1 MRLIAWSKRPPRTSK
16 ISRHALIR
24 LCLFLTHHL
33 ISTHFRPRYAAPR
46 TYPGDMDTPPRVFET
61 AVGKFWRYQGTSNYM
76 KSRNELIMALGKIN
90 TKLAVQVALDHALD
104 LIRLNPQDSMYVR
117 SCVPT
122 LFLRLGRDQECYSF
136 CKWWVTVGHD
146 YDYDWKDTQLPHHI
160 MKNVD
165 ALEPVDAF
173 ERVRDFT
180 RPDPNNRN
188 VPSFSDLPHVV
199 AVMLVKIRMLLTL
212 QAIEDP
218 AQASHP
224 SDTGKGTSPTYMSP
238 IIKAREAGQETIRCG
253 EADQRAFLARPL
265 ETILHFTVSP

>member
-1 MRLIAWSKRPPRTSK
+1 
-16 ISRHALIR
+16 
-24 LCLFLTHHL
+24 
-33 ISTHFRPRYAAPR
+33 
-46 TYPGDMDTPPRVFET
+46 MDTPPRVFET

-136 CKWWVTVGHD
+136 CKWWVTVGQD